1 MQGVPEGRKNRV
13 SSPRIHQEIDKLIRH
28 LKHYPGLGLGY
39 GGPRVWVPS
48 IFIKGEKFQGGVW
61 GGNVLLGAQTSAW

>member
-28 LKHYPGLGLGY
+28 LKHYPGLGLVPE
-39 GGPRVWVPS
+39 GPRVWASS
-48 IFIKGEKFQGGVW
+48 IFIKGEKFQGGVR
-61 GGNVLLGAQTSAW
+61 GGNVLLGAQTSAQ